1 LGIPGIDDIQRLKI
15 EMEDL
20 TTMNLR
26 KLTLVALLAASSM
39 AFATIDLRTT
49 IRDVYIDG
57 TCEETG
63 NITFSVTG
71 DDFANASTMEPVYI
85 RLRLDHAA
93 RLCKTLVWSNAANP
107 IDRTE
112 LPIFLPIGFEE
123 RTLADAILAP
133 AETVSIVRWKKGEN
147 EIWLRIQ
154 FPTGQWID
162 RGGLLLPP
170 SSFVRVRWTIG
181 ITARTSWTQNKPN
194 YDILVGAGRL
204 ANLPSATRDVA
215 GLTEDD
221 AVSTLIC
228 VDLSSS
234 NLEALPAPEEV
245 SALNFDP
252 SAWDSTTL
260 NVITAVSSSSI
271 VLGAQLSTSFSNDR
285 IIARGYDFTCSGS
298 FPNKFDG
305 PTARALC
312 ATTIADQS
320 GISTFGVV
328 CMTNSI
334 TVRILCGGGWGF
346 HEFSRIMLATE
357 AGSRYGFP
365 VEGDGTLDPGI
376 TMHSGNWVQLN
387 TAALSLDGLSSSFP
401 YAAASSVFSIQD
413 GTLLSREA
421 RIQYLGVGVTG
432 SFTFVMTATVC
443 MWYEEPPDDVI
454 LQVTVF
460 ASNRDLSQ
468 VVDAPPFE
476 GWDGSSTPGFD
487 QERACDPSLRFAFQG
502 QWLFGFFVECRAEA
516 CVRIFFPYVPRLRD
530 IDPTVETD
538 FWAGL
543 SFVNQGTRTLN
554 AVYAN
559 VYESDGSMWTVDF
572 PSLPVRNQ
580 QTYGIWYLDSEGG
593 VVFQNAE
600 TGDILVPTTSSA
612 DLIFGERRSSMFVTG
627 CYVSEGDLSANGAA
641 VDLDG
646 YLLIGAGGSID
657 GAYTARNFE
666 ISRYDRDPNQDGNL
680 PVQYDK
686 RDLNKV
692 EFHKIEGL
700 APRAY

>member
-1 LGIPGIDDIQRLKI
+1 
-15 EMEDL
+15 
-20 TTMNLR
+20 MNLR

-39 AFATIDLRTT
+39 AFATIDLRITV
-49 IRDVYIDG
+49 RDVYVDG

-85 RLRLDHAA
+85 RLRLDHNAV
-93 RLCKTLVWSNAANP
+93 LCKTLVWSNAANP
-107 IDRTE
+107 VDRTE
-112 LPIFLPIGFEE
+112 LPIFLPLGFEE
-123 RTLADAILAP
+123 RTSADFIAAP

-147 EIWLRIQ
+147 EIWLRVQ
-154 FPTGQWID
+154 FPTGQWIV
-162 RGGLLLPP
+162 RGATFLAP
-170 SSFVRVRWTIG
+170 SSTVRVRWTIG
-181 ITARTSWTQNKPN
+181 ISAFTSWTQNSANFLFP
-194 YDILVGAGRL
+194 GL
-204 ANLPSATRDVA
+204 ANLPSATRDVT

-228 VDLSSS
+228 VDLTNS
-234 NLEALPAPEEV
+234 NLQPLPEPEEF

-260 NVITAVSSSSI
+260 NVESATSASQIT
-271 VLGAQLSTSFSNDR
+271 LGRQLSTSFSNDR
-285 IIARGYDFTCSGS
+285 IIARGYDFTCVGS

-312 ATTIADQS
+312 AETVADQS
-320 GISTFGVV
+320 GIETFGVV
-328 CMTNSI
+328 CMSNSI

-357 AGSRYGFP
+357 AGSSYGFP
-365 VEGDGTLDPGI
+365 VEGDGNVDPGI
-376 TMHSGNWVQLN
+376 TMHAGNWIQLN
-387 TAALSLDGLSSSFP
+387 PVALGLSGLSTSFP
-401 YAAASSVFSIQD
+401 YAAATSVFAIQD
-413 GTLLSREA
+413 GSLLSREA
-421 RIQYLGVGVTG
+421 RIQYLGDGVTG
-432 SFTFVMTATVC
+432 SFEFVLNATVC

-454 LQVTVF
+454 LQVTVY
-460 ASNRDLSQ
+460 ASNRDLDQ
-468 VVDAPPFE
+468 VVDVTPFE
-476 GWDGSSTPGFD
+476 GWSGSSTPGFD
-487 QERACDPSLRFAFQG
+487 QERACDPSLRFAFQD
-502 QWLFGFFVECRAEA
+502 QWLFGFFTECRAET

-530 IDPTVETD
+530 VDPTVETD

-554 AVYAN
+554 VIYAN
-559 VYESDGSMWTVDF
+559 VYESDGSLWSVEF
-572 PSLPVRNQ
+572 PELPVRNQ
-580 QTYGIWYLDSEGG
+580 QTYGIWYLDSEGA

-600 TGDILVPTTSSA
+600 TSDILAPTTTSA

-627 CYVSEGDLSANGAA
+627 CYVSEGDLTALGAA

-666 ISRYDRDPNQDGNL
+666 ISRYDRDPNQDGDL
-680 PVQYDK
+680 PVQYEK
-686 RDLNKV
+686 RDLTKV
-692 EFHKIEGL
+692 KFHKVEGL